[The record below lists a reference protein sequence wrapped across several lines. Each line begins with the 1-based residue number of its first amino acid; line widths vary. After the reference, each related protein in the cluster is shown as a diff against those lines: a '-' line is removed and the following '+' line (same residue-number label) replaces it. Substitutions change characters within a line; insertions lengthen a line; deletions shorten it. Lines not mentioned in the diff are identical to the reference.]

1 MWRVRFSSSSQSA
14 AFAVCLP
21 SNPAAFVE
29 PHELARLSE
38 WWQYWKYEICDRFER
53 FNSSSSL
60 FLVISTL
67 SAPQYA
73 LACEQNRTLDTRLQ
87 ISASS
92 IVAQQGGININGSL
106 GCRIFEVGTASTFH
120 IGVFDLESPWV
131 VYVSE
136 LRAQIFGPIL
146 GLKELFLRILR
157 YLSLECL
164 LTSQSHSYL
173 L

>member
-1 MWRVRFSSSSQSA
+1 MVMPPCCATTPDEAEIWSLVSRVRFCSHANAYCTSS
-14 AFAVCLP
+14 F
-21 SNPAAFVE
+21 
-29 PHELARLSE
+29 
-38 WWQYWKYEICDRFER
+38 
-53 FNSSSSL
+53 L
-60 FLVISTL
+60 FLFISTL

-92 IVAQQGGININGSL
+92 GVVAQQGGININGSL
-106 GCRIFEVGTASTFH
+106 GCRIFEVDTASTFH

-136 LRAQIFGPIL
+136 LCTQIFGPIL

-157 YLSLECL
+157 YLSIGCF
-164 LTSQSHSYL
+164 
-173 L
+173 